1 MLVALDLFFKTS
13 NIRLIL
19 NNFLLR
25 VPHLLILLY
34 FEFNSFDFILD
45 GLAKLFEKLNAIMD
59 VFIFALIEFSNVGLD
74 VAMVEICVGFHMLVY
89 YLLLIWDSDIN
100 FIILLGSISRQNG
113 VVLFYR
119 ICDSFVLIKI

>member
-45 GLAKLFEKLNAIMD
+45 GLAKLFEKLNAIVD

>member
-25 VPHLLILLY
+25 VPNLLILLY

-45 GLAKLFEKLNAIMD
+45 GLAKLFEKLNAIVD
-59 VFIFALIEFSNVGLD
+59 VFIFALIEFSNVGMD

>member
-45 GLAKLFEKLNAIMD
+45 GLAKLFEKLNAIVD

-119 ICDSFVLIKI
+119 IRDSFVLIKI

>member
-45 GLAKLFEKLNAIMD
+45 GLAKLFEKLNAIVD
-59 VFIFALIEFSNVGLD
+59 VFIFALIEFSNVGMD

>member
-45 GLAKLFEKLNAIMD
+45 GLAKLFEKLNAIVD

-100 FIILLGSISRQNG
+100 FIILLGSISRQHG
-113 VVLFYR
+113 GVLFYR